1 MKRILRPLSRVPT
14 SVVFSA
20 ATLNLLDDLLFWEQR
35 GPLVLEG
42 FRSLLPD
49 VVGLQEVSLDPPN
62 AEWLAHRLP
71 GYSAYLCPRT
81 RDRQSDSLAVLTHLP
96 VESHDV
102 LYLGVQG
109 RQAQKVVVNH
119 HGRRWTFVNA
129 HLVWHPF
136 DDKVRR
142 QQAARILEWI
152 ADADRVVLCGD
163 FNALPSAKSVA
174 LLKTRLR
181 SAHEAAHGR
190 EPEST
195 YPTALQ
201 RGPGLR
207 HWGRHAVL
215 RANGIVRRRNVRWG
229 GTVDYIM
236 VDPAVEVLSCEVVF
250 DKPSPRH
257 PKLFASDH
265 LGLFARLEAAA

>member
-1 MKRILRPLSRVPT
+1 L
-14 SVVFSA
+14 FSA
-20 ATLNLLDDLLFWEQR
+20 ATLNLLDDLLLWEQR
-35 GPLVLEG
+35 GPLVVEG
-42 FRSLLPD
+42 FGELKPD
-49 VVGLQEVSLDPPN
+49 IIGLQEVSLDPPN

-81 RDRQSDSLAVLTHLP
+81 RDRQSDSLAILTHLP

-109 RQAQKVVVNH
+109 RQAQKMVVNQD
-119 HGRRWTFVNA
+119 GRRWTFVNA

-136 DDKVRR
+136 DDRVRR
-142 QQAARILEWI
+142 EQAGLILEWVEGAERLI
-152 ADADRVVLCGD
+152 LCGD

-174 LLKTRLR
+174 FLKTRLR
-181 SAHEAAHGR
+181 SAHEVAHGR

-195 YPTALQ
+195 YPTALH

-207 HWGRHAVL
+207 HYARHAVL
-215 RANGIVRRRNVRWG
+215 RANGLIRRRNVRWG

-236 VDPAVEVLSCEVVF
+236 VAPELRVVSCNVVF
-250 DKPSPRH
+250 DQASPRD

-265 LGLFARLEAAA
+265 LGLHAILEEAE